1 MSKVVLDAWAWVEYL
16 EGTKA
21 GDGVGKRIEG
31 KVEVWTSLITLSEVV
46 SRVGRSG
53 KDARE
58 AARAIT
64 TLSRLGAPDLEDAT
78 AAGIIHSKMKPLRPN
93 FSLADSYVL
102 QLARKVGAKVLTGD
116 RDFEGMKEA
125 ELLRQLR

>member
-1 MSKVVLDAWAWVEYL
+1 MVLDAWAWVEYL
-16 EGTKA
+16 GGTKA
-21 GDGVGKRIEG
+21 GERVKKIIEG
-31 KVEVWTSLITLSEVV
+31 QAEVWTSLITLSEVV

-53 KDARE
+53 KDVRL
-58 AARAIT
+58 AASAIT

-78 AAGIIHSKMKPLRPN
+78 EAGILHSKLKPLRPN

-116 RDFEGMKEA
+116 PDFEGIKEA
-125 ELLRQLR
+125 ELLR